1 MKNFY
6 NKFIKCVFV
15 AFMVFSTQSIYS
27 QNIELTFN
35 SGSYDGEVGFEI
47 IDPNGNSVLC
57 NPTGGANLPD
67 PTYSLTGQPL
77 GVYEVYGYD
86 VFGDGWDG
94 ASLTI
99 SSNGSFLGDFD
110 LSDGPFPWGGVNN
123 NCATSTVSP
132 GGFTFG
138 TFTVAANSTAIDF
151 QWVTGGGTTYDDEIG
166 YEIIEVATGN
176 KVHCDPTGLDPV
188 DATVTLDAGDYT
200 VVMHDNWGDGW
211 NGGSALNILDGANLL
226 LSVTD
231 PNLSFSY
238 DCNTPAFSALLGTFE
253 LVAATCEI
261 ECPNDI
267 TVNTVPGRCDADV
280 SIDAPNVIGSACFG
294 APVATTPFSTAVT
307 SYNTVPGGFSGSQL
321 DDTPSQILGAVTSLG
336 DVSLDLTIRG
346 DHGFSTETIIIN
358 GPDGFEL
365 FNGYSPDCVTAQ
377 GSVVVPAGTWN
388 DWVSNFG
395 PDLTFTLV
403 ANSNVDVGT
412 YCPSSFYTLT
422 ANVVTTTVPYLN
434 DYNNTA
440 DATDVYDLGETTV
453 NFSAGNAQ
461 CSFTVTVNDANAP
474 TLNCPGDLSVDLEPG
489 DCSGSFDYSITA
501 EDDCPTFRL
510 QDHTFNNWAG
520 GENPPAIDAGY
531 GCDTP
536 GGEATYFRVN
546 NLGGGLN
553 INALQNELESID
565 LALASMA
572 AGESLTVSVY
582 QITAPGPPSL
592 SALSLINSTEFTAPV
607 TYSNEIVNIP
617 VGIEVPGGIR
627 VAIGV
632 TVSNPTEIGFDTAGG
647 TGNTWILGCG
657 NTELLNPGTGAG
669 TIRGMIMRLKYK
681 MGNVSLVQTDNSG
694 LTAGDVFNPGS
705 YVQSYTATDA
715 NGNSTSCSFN
725 ITVTPFTGATSALAC
740 NDNVQ
745 ISLPESGTAVVTS
758 DMILE
763 GGPYGCYDDY
773 EVSVDGAGNVVDC
786 SNVGQTLQVMIT
798 DANST
803 NTCWGN
809 ITVEDKID
817 PIIECFDYS
826 VDCNTDL
833 TTYDDSVNP
842 TTLTVDSGADPN
854 QVLNVTRILELDLT
868 VPVGATVEEVT
879 LDVDISHTFMSD
891 LDIVIVSP
899 NGTEV
904 RALAN
909 GNCGTRED
917 ILATFVDGGNAITC
931 STTSPT
937 ISGNIAPVQPLA
949 NFTGE
954 EVTGVWK
961 VRVRDISGTDAA
973 IINNVAL
980 NVTYTASNDP
990 IVTEACDY
998 SLSYDEITTD
1008 DDCSGDVGT
1017 IERTYTVVDASG
1029 NSASCVQTITIERP
1043 SMSDLALPVSYNDLD
1058 SPSLDC
1064 AGSWDAN
1071 GNGYPDLDETGIPT
1085 LNGEAFVNGGPCGF
1099 TSSHTD
1105 LEIPLACG
1113 GLKVRRRWII
1123 IDWCTNE
1130 EVEYDQYIVILDTT
1144 GPALDCPSDMV
1155 IEVTSGNPFNPD
1167 YQYCSGNVVVPAVGI
1182 TGDDCSGVGEA
1193 ETQLW
1198 TADGSV
1204 LLDVINA
1211 NGGVFADVEI
1221 KSDNNSDAAYIVR
1234 HVVYDN
1240 CGNASTCEYNI
1251 TTVDKVAPTAVCI
1264 EVTTTSLTTNGISVV
1279 PAVDFDNGSYDN
1291 CGEVYFLVLRN
1302 DEFANP
1308 FTGDMLPLSQW
1319 RFDESVEFDCED
1331 VDESLMV
1338 TLLVLDIDPADLPQ
1352 TPVFF
1357 DNQGRL
1363 KGSALNGGLLEGSHN
1378 MCMVEILV
1386 EDKIAPTC
1394 AAPSNQ
1400 TIDCDVYYNELAPA
1414 LANEEWAVL
1423 DAYGTGATGDNCT
1436 VIPGYEV
1443 TYNVDQCGDGD
1454 ITRKWTADDASGN
1467 GEVACTQ
1474 VISVE
1479 HNSNWTVEFS
1489 SVDQVEVECADAEI
1503 EEVAP
1508 VITNDACEMI
1518 ATSYT
1523 DTQFE
1528 VVGSDHCMKIF
1539 RDWTVINWCAYDGEA
1554 NDEVSFPENDATPLL
1569 GNITGE
1575 GYATYTQ
1582 VIKVVDN
1589 TAPEVTTNDALV
1601 VSEDADA
1608 CTTDIAVADVEALFG
1623 LDSNCGDVEDY
1634 HNFGDLE
1641 PYLNDAGTTFVG
1653 VPAGTY
1659 EVSRTS
1665 VDACGN
1671 SGTAVNTV
1679 TVEPK
1684 APTAYCTD
1692 ELVIDLM
1699 VAGMAE
1705 VNAADFNFASSD
1717 NCTATGDLSYAFSSD
1732 ITNTVMTVTCDNLGA
1747 NTVEMWVFDAAG
1759 MTDYC
1764 VVTLTVQ
1771 NNNGADCGT
1780 GTLTVAGAINT
1791 EDADAVSEVEVEVN
1805 GGLFATSTD
1814 ADGLFTFDL
1823 AQGGDYTVAPSY
1835 DVNVANGVTTFDIV
1849 KVTRHILGIESL
1861 DSAYKV
1867 IAADANNSASVTTL
1881 DIVSIRKVILQIEDA
1896 FPDNTSWRFVDAAYT
1911 FADPM
1916 NPWGFAE
1923 VVNVN
1928 NLEADALSTDF
1939 VAVKVGDVTGDAQ
1952 TSFGS
1957 ADDRTKNGA
1966 FAIDAKEVAMTAG
1979 NTYEVTFTADAAVEG
1994 FQFTMNF
2001 DAKKVAFVGLAE
2013 GVATAENFG
2022 FAKLNEGA
2030 ITASWNA
2037 DAAYDFAGA
2046 EVFTVSF
2053 TALEDVN
2060 LSEAISINSRFTAAE
2075 AYAAGELQDVAL
2087 TFSGSTTAN
2096 YALYQN
2102 MPNPFKG
2109 ETVIAFEL
2117 AEAGNAVVTIMDV
2130 NGKVVRTI
2138 NGDFAKGF
2146 NNVTVKDIN
2155 TTGVLYYTLESGDF
2169 TATKKMIIIE

>member
-1 MKNFY
+1 MENFF
-6 NKFIKCVFV
+6 NKLVILAVLVF
-15 AFMVFSTQSIYS
+15 TGLTS
-27 QNIELTFN
+27 QAQTSQATFDG
-35 SGSYDGEVGFEI
+35 SLGVISDIGLSEFTVDVSYDGIVGTDATVDILDLEFQHSWISDLDVSIVSPSGTEVVLWSSLCGSDVNADVVFI
-47 IDPNGNSVLC
+47 DGNPTLNSTNIICGIDPGITGTFEALDGAFATLFAGEEINGTWTLRIDD
-57 NPTGGANLPD
+57 TG
-67 PTYSLTGQPL
+67 
-77 GVYEVYGYD
+77 
-86 VFGDGWDG
+86 FGDGGQMDAW
-94 ASLTI
+94 SLTVTGNAPACSI
-99 SSNGSFLGDFD
+99 AACPADIEVNVDPGVCEANVTVPAVSTIGDCSS
-110 LSDGPFPWGGVNN
+110 
-123 NCATSTVSP
+123 
-132 GGFTFG
+132 FTF
-138 TFTVAANSTAIDF
+138 V
-151 QWVTGGGTTYDDEIG
+151 
-166 YEIIEVATGN
+166 
-176 KVHCDPTGLDPV
+176 
-188 DATVTLDAGDYT
+188 
-200 VVMHDNWGDGW
+200 
-211 NGGSALNILDGANLL
+211 
-226 LSVTD
+226 
-231 PNLSFSY
+231 
-238 DCNTPAFSALLGTFE
+238 
-253 LVAATCEI
+253 
-261 ECPNDI
+261 ND
-267 TVNTVPGRCDADV
+267 
-280 SIDAPNVIGSACFG
+280 
-294 APVATTPFSTAVT
+294 
-307 SYNTVPGGFSGSQL
+307 
-321 DDTPSQILGAVTSLG
+321 
-336 DVSLDLTIRG
+336 
-346 DHGFSTETIIIN
+346 
-358 GPDGFEL
+358 
-365 FNGYSPDCVTAQ
+365 FNGTADAS
-377 GSVVVPAGTWN
+377 GLYPAGT
-388 DWVSNFG
+388 
-395 PDLTFTLV
+395 
-403 ANSNVDVGT
+403 
-412 YCPSSFYTLT
+412 
-422 ANVVTTTVPYLN
+422 TTV
-434 DYNNTA
+434 T
-440 DATDVYDLGETTV
+440 VSTTG
-453 NFSAGNAQ
+453 SQ
-461 CSFTVTVNDANAP
+461 CSFNVTVEDDGPVFTECPSDISVNLDQGECDAVVNYNVEASSC
-474 TLNCPGDLSVDLEPG
+474 LDLSVSKNQNISWPAPINQGL
-489 DCSGSFDYSITA
+489 S
-501 EDDCPTFRL
+501 CPFNSTFL
-510 QDHTFNNWAG
+510 
-520 GENPPAIDAGY
+520 
-531 GCDTP
+531 
-536 GGEATYFRVN
+536 RVY
-546 NLGGGLN
+546 NLTTLGVVGPSN
-553 INALQNELESID
+553 THESID
-565 LALASMA
+565 LGLWSIAAGNTITVNVYETTVPVGGGPPTLASLI
-572 AGESLTVSVY
+572 SLGSVDY
-582 QITAPGPPSL
+582 VAP
-592 SALSLINSTEFTAPV
+592 
-607 TYSNEIVNIP
+607 SNLNNTIINIP
-617 VGIEVPGGIR
+617 TGFTVPAGARLVVGITTYEAS
-627 VAIGV
+627 AI
-632 TVSNPTEIGFDTAGG
+632 PGFDITGE
-647 TGNTWILGCG
+647 TGNTFALGCG
-657 NTELLNPGTGAG
+657 LAEITNINPIIG
-669 TIRGMIMRLKYK
+669 
-681 MGNVSLVQTDNSG
+681 SLGLVMQSNFNSGVGINQTDNTG
-694 LTAGDVFNPGS
+694 LTSGDAFTLGT
-705 YVQSYTATDA
+705 YLQEYTATDL
-715 NGNSTSCSFN
+715 NNNQTVCSFN
-725 ITVTPFTGATSALAC
+725 ITVNDFPDATSVMSC

-745 ISLPESGTAVVTS
+745 ISLPESGIAVVGA

-773 EVSVDGAGNVVDC
+773 AVSIDGAGNTVDC
-786 SNVGQTLQVMIT
+786 SHVGQTLQVMVT
-798 DANST
+798 DANSS

-817 PIIECFDYS
+817 PIIECFDFS
-826 VDCNTDL
+826 VDCNYDL
-833 TTYDDSVNP
+833 SELGVGSTNPGVLYTANSGSRPAFDNSTTTLEFDVDINSS
-842 TTLTVDSGADPN
+842 LTVDE
-854 QVLNVTRILELDLT
+854 VILDL
-868 VPVGATVEEVT
+868 
-879 LDVDISHTFMSD
+879 DISHAWLTD
-891 LDIVIVSP
+891 LDIFIESP
-899 NGTEV
+899 SGTQRTV
-904 RALAN
+904 MTDR
-909 GNCGTRED
+909 CGTSD
-917 ILATFVDGGNAITC
+917 DVLASFAD
-931 STTSPT
+931 SHPT
-937 ISGNIAPVQPLA
+937 NIICGSAAPAISGNLRPQETFAPFV
-949 NFTGE
+949 GE
-954 EVTGVWK
+954 PAAGTWK
-961 VRVRDISGTDAA
+961 VFVRDDDGGISANINDVQLTIVYTDVF
-973 IINNVAL
+973 NEPV
-980 NVTYTASNDP
+980 
-990 IVTEACDY
+990 VTEACDY
-998 SLSYDEITTD
+998 SISYDEITTD
-1008 DDCSGDVGT
+1008 DDCSGDVGS

-1029 NSASCVQTITIERP
+1029 NSASCVQTITITRP
-1043 SMSDLALPVSYNDLD
+1043 SMDDLALPVSYNDLD

-1085 LNGEAFVNGGPCGF
+1085 LNGEAFTNGGACGF

-1234 HVVYDN
+1234 HIVYDN

-1363 KGSALNGGLLEGSHN
+1363 KGSALNGGLLQGSHN

-1423 DAYGTGATGDNCT
+1423 DVYGTGATGDNCT
-1436 VIPGYEV
+1436 VISGYEV
-1443 TYNVDQCGDGD
+1443 TYNVDQCGIGN

-1671 SGTAVNTV
+1671 AGTAVNTV

-1699 VAGMAE
+1699 VTGMAE

-1814 ADGLFTFDL
+1814 VDGLFTFDL

-1849 KVTRHILGIESL
+1849 KITRHILGIESL

-1881 DIVSIRKVILQIEDA
+1881 DIVSIRKVILQIEDS
-1896 FPDNTSWRFVDAAYT
+1896 FSNNTSWRFVDAAYT

-1923 VVNVN
+1923 VVNIN
-1928 NLEADALSTDF
+1928 NLAADALSTDF

-1966 FAIDAKEVAMTAG
+1966 FAIDVKEVAMTAG

-2060 LSEAISINSRFTAAE
+2060 LSEAVSINSRFTAAE

-2102 MPNPFKG
+2102 TPNPFKG